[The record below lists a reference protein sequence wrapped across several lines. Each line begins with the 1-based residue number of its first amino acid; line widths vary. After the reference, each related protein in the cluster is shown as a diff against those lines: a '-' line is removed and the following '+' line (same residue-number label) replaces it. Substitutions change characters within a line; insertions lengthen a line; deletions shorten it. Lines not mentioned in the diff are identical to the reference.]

1 MKKTWMIY
9 GASGYTGELIARLA
23 VENGYTPIL
32 AGRSKEK
39 FNSLAQELNLETSVY
54 SLDDPK
60 MIKEHLAGI
69 DLVLHCAGPF
79 RSTSS
84 PMIEGCLLSNT
95 HYLDITGE
103 VDVFEHTHA
112 KKQAGRAEKAGVIL
126 CSGVGFDV
134 IPTDCTALKLKEL
147 VPDATHL
154 SLGFDS
160 DSGISP
166 GTFKTMVHGLS
177 SGSLERKNTEINAFP
192 IGKKKRTIDFGRGKR
207 TATAIPWGDVST
219 AFHTTGIP
227 NISTWIPMPA
237 STIRAAR
244 FMSFFGPVLGTAPIQ
259 KALLHLV
266 DIKVSGPDES
276 SRDTSPAYIWGEARN
291 DAGEQY
297 TVRIQTPNVY
307 SLTAAGALEVTVRI
321 LDQANPSGGSF
332 TPAGMFGSKLIEELP
347 GCGRFEVE
355 HEKLY

>member
-23 VENGYTPIL
+23 VKNGHTPIL
-32 AGRSKEK
+32 AGRRRET
-39 FNSLAQELNLETSVY
+39 FHALAEELNLETRVF

-60 MIKEHLAGI
+60 LIKEHLTGI

-79 RSTSS
+79 QSTSA
-84 PMIEGCLLSNT
+84 PMIEGCLLSAT

-103 VDVFEHTHA
+103 VEVFEHTHA
-112 KKQAGRAEKAGVIL
+112 IKQSQRAAKAGVIL

-147 VPDATHL
+147 LPDATQL

-166 GTFKTMVHGLS
+166 GTVKTMIRGLS
-177 SGSLERKNTEINAFP
+177 SGSLERKDTEIQAFP
-192 IGKKKRTIDFGRGKR
+192 LGKKKRTIEFGRGKK
-207 TATAIPWGDVST
+207 TAIAIPWGDVST
-219 AFHTTGIP
+219 AYHTTGIP
-227 NISTWIPMPA
+227 SITTWIPMP
-237 STIRAAR
+237 SSNIRAAR
-244 FMSFFGPVLGTAPIQ
+244 IMSFFGPFLGTRPVQ
-259 KALLHLV
+259 NGLLHLV
-266 DIKVSGPDES
+266 DKRVSGPDEN

-291 DAGEQY
+291 DSGEQY

-307 SLTAAGALEVTVRI
+307 SLTASGALEVASRI
-321 LDQANPSGGSF
+321 LGQANPAGGSF
-332 TPAGMFGSKLIEELP
+332 TPAGLFGSKLIEELP
-347 GCGRFEVE
+347 GCGSFEVE
-355 HEKLY
+355 HEKLN